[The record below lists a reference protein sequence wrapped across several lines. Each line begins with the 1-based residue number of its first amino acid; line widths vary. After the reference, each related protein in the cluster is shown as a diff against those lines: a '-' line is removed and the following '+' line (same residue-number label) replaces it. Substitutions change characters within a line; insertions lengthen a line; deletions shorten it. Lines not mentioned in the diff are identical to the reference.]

1 VRLLAGFNR
10 QFTVRLIGAVC
21 VTVPLVPVMISVYVP
36 REDAGFAEIVS
47 VEVPLAVAGLFE
59 NVAVTL
65 EGKPAMLSVTELLFP
80 MAVNVTVTELLDLR
94 LTLIEGGAEI
104 EKSVA
109 VAFTVTANMAL

>member
-1 VRLLAGFNR
+1 MINR
-10 QFTVRLIGAVC
+10 
-21 VTVPLVPVMISVYVP
+21 YVP

-65 EGKPAMLSVTELLFP
+65 EGKPEMLSVTELLFP
-80 MAVNVTVTELLDLR
+80 MAVRVTVTELLDLR
-94 LTLIEGGAEI
+94 PTLIEEGAEI

-109 VAFTVTANMAL
+109 VAFTVTANVAL